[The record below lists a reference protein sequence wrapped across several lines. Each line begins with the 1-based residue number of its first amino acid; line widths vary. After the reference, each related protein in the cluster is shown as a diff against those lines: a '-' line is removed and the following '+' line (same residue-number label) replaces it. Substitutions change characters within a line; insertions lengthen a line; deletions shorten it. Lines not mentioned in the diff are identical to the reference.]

1 MTQRLTII
9 PLLLA
14 IATLATAQADL
25 KTQLQKYFT
34 NYSLPT
40 QLIRSKA
47 HLESLDINDS
57 LKTVTVTAD
66 THFGEQTF
74 TPAST
79 TAIYKAVGQLLPD
92 TLKDYRLTV
101 VTGGWPIEELVA
113 PRLRQQGED
122 GRTWGN
128 IDYKGRPWVDNA
140 SRPYHINKGLYNR
153 HL

>member
-79 TAIYKAVGQLLPD
+79 TAIYKAVGQLL
-92 TLKDYRLTV
+92 LNM
-101 VTGGWPIEELVA
+101 A
-113 PRLRQQGED
+113 
-122 GRTWGN
+122 
-128 IDYKGRPWVDNA
+128 
-140 SRPYHINKGLYNR
+140 NKQY
-153 HL
+153 